1 MILISCL
8 LSISVLL
15 YVSSDGGVPT
25 QFFAHFTGQQKPWMV
40 DLTSLDSKKA
50 GNRNLFTW
58 AAHLDALK
66 MDVNS
71 SNIFSRRLGSP
82 LGFFNANFPK
92 GGYKT
97 KSGNKKKRK
106 LERSRDNKKE

>member
-1 MILISCL
+1 M
-8 LSISVLL
+8 VLTIF
-15 YVSSDGGVPT
+15 SDGSVPT
-25 QFFAHFTGQQKPWMV
+25 QFFAHFTGQKKPWMV
-40 DLTSLDSKKA
+40 DLTSLDSTKA
-50 GNRNLFTW
+50 GNRDLFKW

-92 GGYKT
+92 GGYKI
-97 KSGNKKKRK
+97 KSRGASRANKKKRK
-106 LERSRDNKKE
+106 SGSSNSRNKKE